1 MDIGDLLILL
11 LFLLPVLSR
20 LFGKKEEP
28 VPQRK
33 RRPTPR
39 PNDGERLSQPATLE
53 DPLSEALR
61 QIREALGETESEPEV
76 STVERSRVQT
86 IERPLETPPEFRE
99 IGEFEHE
106 EHGFGLSN
114 PISEEVFENRP
125 AFQEMRGANRIGDA
139 DRISGTDRI
148 KQKPLKSVDLTT
160 PIEVNR
166 SLGAE
171 FTETTADVLRD
182 PKRAREAFIMKE
194 VLGPPRSRGRQR

>member
-28 VPQRK
+28 APQRK
-33 RRPTPR
+33 RRPAPR
-39 PNDGERLSQPATLE
+39 PDTSGHSQPATLE

-61 QIREALGETESEPEV
+61 QIREALGETEPEPEV
-76 STVERSRVQT
+76 STVERPRVQT
-86 IERPLETPPEFRE
+86 IERPLEPPSEFHE

-125 AFQEMRGANRIGDA
+125 AYQEMRRTDRIGDA
-139 DRISGTDRI
+139 GRISVTDRI
-148 KQKPLKSVDLTT
+148 KQKPLESVDLTT
-160 PIEVNR
+160 PIEVDR
-166 SLGAE
+166 ALGAE
-171 FTETTADVLRD
+171 STETTADVLRD

-194 VLGPPRSRGRQR
+194 VLGPPRSRQRLR